1 MNFHDPPFLFFLS
14 FSTNTLY
21 AHTVRGL
28 GVSQTWGKPSQHTAG
43 PGLVP
48 GSFCS
53 FSKNTTITWNFAVLK
68 LNICQGSVC
77 SVWFFFCV
85 CVCVCVRA
93 LLHTCT
99 ICFLLKPFFNH
110 YNVSS
115 LRYLWR
121 WRQWQTN
128 IPKTWVKIAHWSAQS
143 SSETFS
149 LVLL

>member
-1 MNFHDPPFLFFLS
+1 MNFHDPPFFSHCPSPPTLFMLI
-14 FSTNTLY
+14 LY
-21 AHTVRGL
+21 VDWECPRL
-28 GVSQTWGKPSQHTAG
+28 GVKPSQHTAG

-68 LNICQGSVC
+68 LNICQGSVR

-85 CVCVCVRA
+85 CVCVSVCV

-99 ICFLLKPFFNH
+99 LCFLLKPFFNL

-115 LRYLWR
+115 LRCLWR

-128 IPKTWVKIAHWSAQS
+128 IPKTWVIIAHWSAQS